1 MIIWYVWMTS
11 YQVYIFL
18 GNMLLKEQLFL
29 FADDNL
35 VINIAD
41 LDKDAVE
48 APEIT
53 SRLAVCNLDW
63 DRVKAQDIF
72 VLLQSFKPTGGLIKY
87 VKV

>member
-1 MIIWYVWMTS
+1 MDDLL
-11 YQVYIFL
+11 L
-18 GNMLLKEQLFL
+18 GINFSWQQAFEGTTFL

-53 SRLAVCNLDW
+53 NRLAVCNLDW
-63 DRVKAQDIF
+63 DRVKAQDLF

-87 VKV
+87 VKVYTL